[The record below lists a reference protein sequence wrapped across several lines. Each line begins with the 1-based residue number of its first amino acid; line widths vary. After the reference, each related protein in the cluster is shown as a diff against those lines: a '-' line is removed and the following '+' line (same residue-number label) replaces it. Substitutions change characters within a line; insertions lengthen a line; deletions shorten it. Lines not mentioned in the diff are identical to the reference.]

1 MEEIVI
7 ARNPK
12 PYTERITQNPE
23 IMTGKPVVK
32 GTRIPVERVLA
43 HLSQNSDLADL
54 FAAYPELTEEDVKA
68 CFAYAHAMIEHHGT
82 KPSRH
87 LSVPAAHL

>member
-1 MEEIVI
+1 MEEIMI
-7 ARNPK
+7 ARDPK

-43 HLSQNSDLADL
+43 HLAQNPDLADL

-68 CFAYAHAMIEHHGT
+68 CFAYAHAVIERNGA
-82 KPSRH
+82 KARRDI
-87 LSVPAAHL
+87 SVPAAHL